1 MPKSKTPKKGF
12 KSSKDLTKEIQKI
25 WKEHNKQEKKKWNG
39 LKIKLHN

>member
-25 WKEHNKQEKKKWNG
+25 WKEHNKQEKK
-39 LKIKLHN
+39 